1 MSEFLEPKQ
10 VEIDGCSFILSK
22 FPAVE
27 GREIYAK
34 YTSSNVPKLGQ
45 YEASEAIMLK
55 MMTYVQRIPADG
67 SDPVRLQTKALVNNH
82 VPNWE
87 ILAKLEWAMLQYNFS
102 FFQNG
107 KAFDFFEKLKVL
119 AQSEVTKI
127 LTAFLGKSLPA
138 EKQPSKN

>member
-55 MMTYVQRIPADG
+55 MMTYVQRVPADG

-107 KAFDFFEKLKVL
+107 KALDFFEKLKVL

>member
-10 VEIDGCSFILSK
+10 VEIDGCSFIISK

-34 YTSSNVPKLGQ
+34 YTSSNIPKVGQ

-55 MMTYVQRIPADG
+55 MMTYVQRVPADG
-67 SDPVRLQTKALVNNH
+67 TDPVRLQTKALVNNH

-107 KAFDFFEKLKVL
+107 KALDFFEKLKVL

-138 EKQPSKN
+138 GKQPSKN

>member
-107 KAFDFFEKLKVL
+107 KALDFFEKLKVL

-138 EKQPSKN
+138 GKQPSKN

>member
-107 KAFDFFEKLKVL
+107 KALDFFEKLKVL